1 MQLDKKLAL
10 VTGGVGGLG
19 KAIARKFIAEG
30 AKVVITDIDDAEGK
44 PCAQEIGATFVRH
57 DVSLEDDWLRVSQQ
71 L

>member
-44 PCAQEIGATFVRH
+44 RLCTRDRCYFYSP
-57 DVSLEDDWLRVSQQ
+57 
-71 L
+71 